1 MAQCLE
7 KYSNINNYA
16 LNPTL
21 NETYATIEGILHD
34 INGAMSNAHYLHL
47 GMKYFYMYGNYYSN
61 IVFLLYT
68 ISFLSS
74 YTLTYI
80 L

>member
-34 INGAMSNAHYLHL
+34 INRAMNNAHYLHL
-47 GMKYFYMYGNYYSN
+47 GMK
-61 IVFLLYT
+61 
-68 ISFLSS
+68 
-74 YTLTYI
+74 
-80 L
+80 

>member
-34 INGAMSNAHYLHL
+34 INRAMNNANYLHL
-47 GMKYFYMYGNYYSN
+47 GMKYIYIYGNYYSN
-61 IVFLLYT
+61 IVFCCV
-68 ISFLSS
+68 IFLV
-74 YTLTYI
+74 YRHTQ
-80 L
+80 